1 MYHRSEL
8 EREIERQADTKKL
21 LKCRKFLEDLAES
34 NAQNLDCYYDDSK
47 AILQFL
53 DTLDQET

>member
-1 MYHRSEL
+1 MGK
-8 EREIERQADTKKL
+8 IENVEEKL

-53 DTLDQET
+53 DTLDLET